1 MRPVVVLALPL
12 AVFLTSAQAAPAAPG
27 APAPKVAFETTLGKI
42 VIELFPDKAPL
53 SVKNFLQYVDTKFYN
68 GTVFHRVI
76 PGFMIQGGGFTK
88 DLSEKP
94 TRPPI
99 KNEAA
104 NGLANKRG
112 TVAMAR
118 TNVVDSATAQ
128 FFINLANNDFLD
140 HKSPEQF
147 GYAVFGEVAEG
158 MGVVDAIA
166 RAERLCPSTDSSPCT
181 ANLPP
186 GLRDVPKPPVII
198 LKAYRVK

>member
-1 MRPVVVLALPL
+1 MRIALPVVLA
-12 AVFLTSAQAAPAAPG
+12 AFTLTATTALGAAEPN
-27 APAPKVAFETTLGKI
+27 PKVAIETTKGKI
-42 VIELFPDKAPL
+42 VVELFADKAPI
-53 SVKNFLQYVDTKFYN
+53 STQNFLAYVDAKFYN
-68 GTVFHRVI
+68 GTIFHRAI

-104 NGLANKRG
+104 NGIANTRG
-112 TVAMAR
+112 TLAMAR

-128 FFINLANNDFLD
+128 FFINVANNAFLD

-147 GYAVFGEVAEG
+147 GYAVFGKVIEG
-158 MGVVDAIA
+158 MGVVDGMVGG
-166 RAERLCPSTDSSPCT
+166 ERLCPSTAKAPCT

-186 GLRDVPKPPVII
+186 GMQDVPVEPII
-198 LKAYRVK
+198 IVKAYRVK